1 MIWAVGSPSFD
12 SIEDRHPGNVA
23 LLRHWAEI
31 NSGTYNLDG
40 LAEMEE
46 ELVDTFST
54 LNPDATERIELPPA
68 PSVDA
73 SGNVVTMPLGKAIRF
88 TKRADAK
95 VRVLLVI
102 HYDTVFGFEH
112 PFQRT
117 QMLDGADALN
127 GPGVVDAKGG
137 ILVML
142 SALRAL
148 EESVA
153 AANLGWEVIL
163 NPDEEI
169 GTPGSAALLREAV
182 ARNHLG
188 LVYEPALSDGSIVG
202 ARKGSGTFTVVV
214 RGRPAHAGRDFDK
227 GRSAILAM
235 AELIRALPPRPRPGL
250 IINCGRIAGGGAV
263 NIVPDLAIASFN
275 IRADTDDDRF
285 WFEQL
290 VHGAASQLEHR
301 EGIRVSLH
309 GQFSSPPKPL
319 DARSA
324 KLMESVLA
332 CGRELGVNLEVKPS
346 GGTCDGNKLAAAGLP
361 VVDSLG
367 PVGGD
372 LHSER
377 EYVLLG
383 SLIERAKLSALLL
396 HKLATGEISPP

>member
-1 MIWAVGSPSFD
+1 
-12 SIEDRHPGNVA
+12 
-23 LLRHWAEI
+23 
-31 NSGTYNLDG
+31 
-40 LAEMEE
+40 
-46 ELVDTFST
+46 
-54 LNPDATERIELPPA
+54 
-68 PSVDA
+68 
-73 SGNVVTMPLGKAIRF
+73 
-88 TKRADAK
+88 
-95 VRVLLVI
+95 
-102 HYDTVFGFEH
+102 VFGIDH
-112 PFQRT
+112 AFQRT

-142 SALRAL
+142 SALRSL
-148 EESVA
+148 EESNEA
-153 AANLGWEVIL
+153 RHIGWEVIL

-169 GTPGSAALLREAV
+169 GTPGSAQLLREAV

-188 LVYEPALSDGSIVG
+188 LVYEPALSDGSLVG
-202 ARKGSGTFTVVV
+202 ARKGSGTYTIVV

-235 AELIRALPPRPRPGL
+235 TELIRALPPRPRPGL
-250 IINCGRIAGGGAV
+250 IINCGKIQGGAAV

-275 IRADTDDDRF
+275 VRADTADDRF

-309 GQFSSPPKPL
+309 GQFNSPPKPL
-319 DARSA
+319 DSRSA
-324 KLMESVLA
+324 KLMESVLGCA
-332 CGRELGVNLEVKPS
+332 RELGMNLDVRPS

-383 SLIERAKLSALLL
+383 SLIERAKLTALLL
-396 HKLATGEISPP
+396 HKLAAGEISPP